1 MKSYKVNISG
11 VVQGV
16 GFRYFCYKKAT
27 EYKVC
32 GYVKNLYNGDVEVM
46 AQGED
51 GLIKEFIN
59 ELKIGPRYSSVKSV
73 IIEEI
78 ESEKEYYE
86 FLIY

>member
-1 MKSYKVNISG
+1 MKSYKLNISG

-16 GFRYFCYKKAT
+16 GFRYFCYRKAI
-27 EYKVC
+27 EYKVF
-32 GYVKNLYNGDVEVM
+32 GYVKNLFNGSVEVM

-51 GLIKEFIN
+51 GLIKEFIY

-73 IIEEI
+73 ITEEI
-78 ESEKEYYE
+78 ETEKEYSE